1 MAVPGGTLGPFPLTA
16 MPPRLACMRAEATAR
31 NAYPRHGMRVADL
44 MLEMAPTLDGL
55 AGHEPGHTVRTCYLA
70 MRLAETMGIADRDR
84 VGLFYA
90 ALLHDAG
97 SVADVDPASG
107 RPAMMRRLMPAAR
120 GIDEERLAAEHL
132 RVRRGAQFA
141 TRAGFGPEVAVTV
154 MALHERWDGR
164 GLPMGLAGEAVP
176 LFARIV
182 ALADGL
188 EIVVAREGSQAAV
201 TTIHARAGTWYDPQ
215 IASVLLALCAN
226 GLLRELEADDL
237 EAVVRDLEPDWLARL
252 ADVED
257 AERIRNALALSGPA

>member
-1 MAVPGGTLGPFPLTA
+1 
-16 MPPRLACMRAEATAR
+16 MRAEATAR
-31 NAYPRHGMRVADL
+31 NAYPRHATRVADL
-44 MLEMAPTLDGL
+44 LLEKVATLDEL
-55 AGHEPGHTVRTCYLA
+55 AGHAPGHGFRTCFLA
-70 MRLAETMGIADRDR
+70 MRLAEAMSIADRDR
-84 VGLFYA
+84 LGLFYA

-97 SVADVDPASG
+97 SVSDADPSSA

-120 GIDEERLAAEHL
+120 GSDDDRRAAEHL

-164 GLPMGLAGEAVP
+164 GLPMGLTAEAIP

-182 ALADGL
+182 SLADGL
-188 EIVVAREGSQAAV
+188 EIAISGEGAQAALA
-201 TTIHARAGTWYDPQ
+201 TIHSRAGTWYDPQ

-237 EAVVRDLEPDWLARL
+237 QSVVRDLEPNWLARM
-252 ADVED
+252 ADADD
-257 AERIRNALALSGPA
+257 AERIRNALVVAGPA